1 MEMRWG
7 EENKSSLS
15 WVGGSWGAGRERKGW
30 VGMRKGIA
38 EKRSEH
44 KPRLRGLKCWAHLE
58 KALVFQPG

>member
-1 MEMRWG
+1 M
-7 EENKSSLS
+7 
-15 WVGGSWGAGRERKGW
+15 KGW